1 MTKNG
6 YNKIDKGDFI
16 MKNKKIVITLLTILI
31 VMLAMVGESFAADS
45 FSAGL
50 TPNSSRVN
58 KGDVVKVTFK
68 LSSIN
73 VDGGVNGITA
83 TLKYDS
89 DVLTVDEDVAELND
103 WSVTFNKNNGNL
115 AFEKQDPITND
126 EEIAT
131 FSFKVSDNTS
141 ATSST
146 IKLVSIKGANSSL
159 NDDVSISDI
168 STTITIASAS
178 VSETPEPTVS
188 ESPSPSIS
196 VVPSPTVTTTATA
209 TSNGTTVY
217 NGNMAD
223 TGSTPN
229 YVIPLIIAIAVLGII
244 SFINYKKIDNKK

>member
-1 MTKNG
+1 
-6 YNKIDKGDFI
+6 

-31 VMLAMVGESFAADS
+31 VMLAMVGESFAAT

-50 TPNSSRVN
+50 TPNASKVS

-73 VDGGVNGITA
+73 VDGGINGITA

-89 DVLTVDEDVAELND
+89 DVLSLDGDVSELND
-103 WSVTFNKNNGNL
+103 WTVTFNENNGNL
-115 AFEKQDPITND
+115 AFEKQDPITSD
-126 EEIAT
+126 EDIAT
-131 FSFKVSDNTS
+131 FSFKVAENTS
-141 ATSST
+141 ATTST

-159 NDDVSISDI
+159 DKDVPISDI
-168 STTITIASAS
+168 STTITIGSTVA
-178 VSETPEPTVS
+178 SETPSTE
-188 ESPSPSIS
+188 PSPSES
-196 VVPSPTVTTTATA
+196 TTPSTEPSPSESIKPTT

-223 TGSTPN
+223 TGSTPS
-229 YVIPLIIAIAVLGII
+229 YILPLIIAIAVLGII